1 MDNDSIKR
9 NIRKLRIENNL
20 SMREMATIMGISFN
34 AYRNIEKGATVLIDS
49 IVFKMAEWARVSPEE
64 IILGYNPYPANN
76 GELMNSGSLHENS
89 VYSDDP
95 TQRLEWQ
102 KNEIDLLKAIATEK
116 GDSINSL
123 ESLVALLEERLGE

>member
-1 MDNDSIKR
+1 
-9 NIRKLRIENNL
+9 
-20 SMREMATIMGISFN
+20 MREMATIMGISFN
-34 AYRNIEKGATVLIDS
+34 AYRNIEKGDTVLIDS